1 MIVVDTDV
9 LSEPLRV
16 APGAR
21 VVERM
26 RAQADAAVTAV
37 SVAEL
42 LTGAYRRPH
51 GVRREQLLSAI
62 ERVLAGPEILAV
74 DASAAREYASMQ
86 ESRRA
91 EGRPLPI
98 EDGMIV
104 AIARQ
109 RRRGRDAEHGRLRG
123 SRGGAGRSLGRVT
136 IVGLPSG
143 RASEGWR
150 VFAGGDESHDRG
162 WSVEVA
168 PTGGRGPLE
177 DSMPELAHAPRG
189 VVLADV
195 MSATEVA

>member
-1 MIVVDTDV
+1 MIVLDTDV

-91 EGRPLPI
+91 EGRPLSI

-104 AIARQ
+104 AIAR
-109 RRRGRDAEHGRLRG
+109 AN
-123 SRGGAGRSLGRVT
+123 GAAVATRNTVDFESL
-136 IVGLPSG
+136 
-143 RASEGWR
+143 
-150 VFAGGDESHDRG
+150 
-162 WSVEVA
+162 
-168 PTGGRGPLE
+168 
-177 DSMPELAHAPRG
+177 G
-189 VVLADV
+189 VVLVDPWA
-195 MSATEVA
+195 E